1 MKAKGRP
8 EQYGW
13 KLKKIT
19 DSDFWEWY
27 ENQDNIGES
36 LVTLAQFFIKQYG
49 TLDVKS
55 FEAQQAMHKDLLMKD
70 EFYQDFYQ
78 MKALLQGNPVMSIP
92 KVAVEELSV
101 QDDETSKDNSVETES
116 TIEEKTKEEV
126 KKEVKEESPKESL
139 FGGVNP
145 KNII

>member
-1 MKAKGRP
+1 MKVKGKP

-36 LVTLAQFFIKQYG
+36 LVTLVQFFMKQYG

-70 EFYQDFYQ
+70 EFYQDFHQ
-78 MKALLQGNPVMSIP
+78 MKTLLQGNTVLSIP
-92 KVAVEELSV
+92 KVATEKSPV
-101 QDDETSKDNSVETES
+101 QNIETSKDNRVEIES
-116 TIEEKTKEEV
+116 AIKEETKEEV
-126 KKEVKEESPKESL
+126 KKENL